1 VAKIVALVGRP
12 NVGKST
18 LFNRLT
24 ESRAAI
30 VNEESGTT
38 RDRQYGKVEWA
49 GTEFSL
55 IDTGGWV
62 EDSGDVFES
71 EINKQVS
78 LAIEEADVI
87 VMVVDVMT
95 GITDLDS
102 RIAGQLRRS
111 GKPVVVAVNKTDTF
125 DKSIYVHEFHALG
138 LGVPLSVSALNGTF
152 SGDLL
157 DGITAKIPENN
168 GIIEQAGQDIPKIAI
183 VGRPNVGKSTLLNT
197 LLGEERSIVTDMAGT
212 TRDVV
217 RTPYNKYGF
226 NLELVD
232 TAGIRRKGKVTE
244 GTERFSVMRSIRAIE
259 DSDVCILMGEG
270 MQTLMDQDLKILSL
284 IQKNRK
290 GIVICMNKWDLI
302 ENPNDEL
309 QRSYL
314 AANKSRL
321 GSDPDIPI
329 VFISAL
335 HKVRIHR
342 VLEESVKVYENM
354 HRVIPTSQ
362 LNECLRPVIEQTPPP
377 QVRGHEVKI
386 KYITQLRGTN
396 IPSFVFFCN
405 NEKAIKENYLRF
417 LERQI
422 RKHWKFTGTPIN
434 LFIRKNE

>member
-1 VAKIVALVGRP
+1 VARIVALVGRP

-24 ESRAAI
+24 ESRTAI

-49 GTEFSL
+49 GVEFSL

-62 EDSGDVFES
+62 EASEDVFES

-78 LAIEEADVI
+78 LAIEEADAI

-95 GITDLDS
+95 GVTDLDS
-102 RIAGQLRRS
+102 HIARQLRRS
-111 GKPVVVAVNKTDTF
+111 GKPVVVAANKADTF
-125 DKSIYVHEFHALG
+125 DKAVYMHEFHALG
-138 LGVPLSVSALNGTF
+138 LGVPLCVSALNGTF

-157 DGITAKIPENN
+157 DGIIVKIPES
-168 GIIEQAGQDIPKIAI
+168 GKSEPVDQAIPKIAI

-197 LLGEERSIVTDMAGT
+197 LLGEARSIVTDVAGT
-212 TRDVV
+212 TRDVI

-244 GTERFSVMRSIRAIE
+244 GTERFSVIRSIRAIE
-259 DSDVCILMGEG
+259 DSDVCVLIGEG
-270 MQTLMDQDLKILSL
+270 TQSLLDQDLKILSL
-284 IQKNRK
+284 IQKNKK
-290 GIVICMNKWDLI
+290 GVVLCMNKWDLV

-314 AANKSRL
+314 HENKLRL
-321 GSDPDIPI
+321 GSNSDIPI
-329 VFISAL
+329 VFTSAL
-335 HKVRIHR
+335 KKVRIHR
-342 VLEESVKVYENM
+342 VLEEAVKVYENM
-354 HRVIPTSQ
+354 HRIIPTSQ
-362 LNECLRPVIEQTPPP
+362 LNEYLCPIIEKTPPP
-377 QVRGHEVKI
+377 PMRGNEIKI
-386 KYITQLRGTN
+386 KYITQLRETS

-405 NEKAIKENYLRF
+405 NEQAIKENYLRF

-422 RKHWKFTGTPIN
+422 RTHWTFTGVPIN
-434 LFIRKNE
+434 LFIRKK

>member
-38 RDRQYGKVEWA
+38 RDRQYGKVEWT
-49 GTEFSL
+49 GVEFSL

-62 EDSGDVFES
+62 EDSDDVFES
-71 EINKQVS
+71 GINRQVS

-95 GITDLDS
+95 GITDMDS

-111 GKPVVVAVNKTDTF
+111 GKPVLVAVNKADTF
-125 DKSIYVHEFHALG
+125 ELSFYSHDFHALG
-138 LGVPLSVSALNGTF
+138 LGTPLCVSALNGTL

-157 DGITAKIPENN
+157 DGIVAKIPEKAK
-168 GIIEQAGQDIPKIAI
+168 IEEPEGTVPRIAI

-197 LLGEERSIVTDMAGT
+197 LLDEDRVIVTDIAGT

-217 RTPYNKYGF
+217 RTPYHKYGF
-226 NLELVD
+226 DLELVD
-232 TAGIRRKGKVTE
+232 TAGIRRKAKVTE
-244 GTERFSVMRSIRAIE
+244 DTERFSVIRSIRAIE

-270 MQTLMDQDLKILSL
+270 MQGLMDQDMKILSL
-284 IQKNRK
+284 IQKNKR
-290 GIVICMNKWDLI
+290 GLVICMNKWDLI
-302 ENPNDEL
+302 ENPTGEL

-314 AANKSRL
+314 SANKLRL
-321 GSDPDIPI
+321 GSDPDVPI
-329 VFISAL
+329 VFTSATR
-335 HKVRIHR
+335 KVRIHR
-342 VLEESVKVYENM
+342 VLEEAVKVYNNM
-354 HRVIPTSQ
+354 RRIIPTPQ
-362 LNECLRPVIEQTPPP
+362 LNDHLLPIIEKTPPP
-377 QVRGHEVKI
+377 QVRGNEVKI
-386 KYITQLRGTN
+386 KYITQLRGTS
-396 IPSFVFFCN
+396 IPTFIFFCN
-405 NEKAIKENYLRF
+405 NEKAIKENYIRF

-422 RKHWKFTGTPIN
+422 RTQWSFTGSPIN
-434 LFIRKNE
+434 LFIRKK